1 MLKSFALAVATAGIL
16 GWQATADHEGA
27 FTLTEPGHANRAQ
40 QDFRWSGRIPA
51 GKAIEIKGI
60 NGNLVAQGTSGGEV
74 IVTADKDGH
83 GDDPESV
90 RIEVV
95 EHDDGVTICAVYPD
109 TRRNRPNMCA
119 PKNEGRLNSDD
130 NDVSVDFEIKVP
142 AGVRFIGRTVNG
154 DVDATGL
161 TADAD
166 VSTVNGDVHV
176 STAGEAE
183 ASTVNG
189 GIRASMGR
197 ATWSGTVEFHTVNGS
212 IEVTLPSDFSADV
225 RASTVN
231 GDISTDFPL
240 TVTGRFGPR
249 RISGT
254 VGGGGRKLE
263 LETVNGSISLRKG
276 G

>member
-1 MLKSFALAVATAGIL
+1 MLKSFALAVATTAVL
-16 GWQATADHEGA
+16 GWQATADLDVSLVSAGPA
-27 FTLTEPGHANRAQ
+27 SADAAA
-40 QDFRWSGRIPA
+40 QDFRWSGTIPA

-60 NGNLVAQGTSGGEV
+60 NGDIVAEGASGGEV
-74 IVTADKDGH
+74 VVTAEKHGH

-95 EHDDGVTICAVYPD
+95 KHDDGVTICAVYPD
-109 TRRNRPNMCA
+109 TRRNRPNVCA
-119 PKNEGRLNSDD
+119 PKREGRLNSED
-130 NDVSVDFEIKVP
+130 NDVSVDFQVRVP

-154 DVDATGL
+154 DVEASGL
-161 TADAD
+161 TADAQI
-166 VSTVNGDVHV
+166 STVNGEAAV
-176 STAGEAE
+176 STQGQAE

-197 ATWSGTVEFHTVNGS
+197 AGWSGTVEFHTVNGS
-212 IEVTLPSDFSADV
+212 IDVTLPADLSADV

-254 VGGGGRKLE
+254 IGSGGRTLD
-263 LETVNGSISLRKG
+263 LETVNGSIAIRKG

>member
-1 MLKSFALAVATAGIL
+1 MLKSFTLAVATAGIF
-16 GWQATADHEGA
+16 GWQTAADYDGA
-27 FTLTEPGHANRAQ
+27 LTLTSPGHEHTAQ

-60 NGNLVAQGTSGGEV
+60 NGNIVAQGTGGGEV
-74 IVTADKDGH
+74 TVTAKKEGH

-109 TRRNRPNMCA
+109 SHKNRPNVCA

-130 NDVSVDFEIKVP
+130 NDVSVDFEISVP

-161 TADAD
+161 TADTD
-166 VSTVNGDVHV
+166 VSTVNGEVEV
-176 STAGEAE
+176 RTEGEAE

-189 GIRASMGR
+189 SIRATMGK

-212 IEVTLPSDFSADV
+212 IEVTLPSDFSAEV
-225 RASTVN
+225 RAGTVN

-249 RISGT
+249 RVSGT

-263 LETVNGSISLRKG
+263 LETVNGDISLRKG